1 MSSFHSGD
9 PAEFFKDRN
18 IVVNELIRKVWVH
31 SEMVKPWKK
40 VFHWTGTNPDTSS
53 LKKRYTAQQGRAA

>member
-1 MSSFHSGD
+1 MFSFHSGD

-31 SEMVKPWKK
+31 
-40 VFHWTGTNPDTSS
+40 
-53 LKKRYTAQQGRAA
+53 